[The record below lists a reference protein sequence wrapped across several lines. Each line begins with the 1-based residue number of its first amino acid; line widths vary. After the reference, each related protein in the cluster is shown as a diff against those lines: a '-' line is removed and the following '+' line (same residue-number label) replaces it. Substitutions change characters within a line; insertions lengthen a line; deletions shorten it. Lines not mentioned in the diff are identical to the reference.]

1 MHCSAYAHCNDRT
14 CQVMSFFI
22 DVFLLD
28 DNGGLYH
35 RSGLIRLWIHRQY
48 FVVGFGLYMGFA
60 DNKKIIEY
68 HQTYPETFFFPCNV
82 SCSSAASP
90 VCSLKSGFYKKSC

>member
-1 MHCSAYAHCNDRT
+1 
-14 CQVMSFFI
+14 MSFFI

-48 FVVGFGLYMGFA
+48 FIVGFGLYMGFA

-68 HQTYPETFFFPCNV
+68 HQTYPETFFFSLQCLLLFSRI
-82 SCSSAASP
+82 SC
-90 VCSLKSGFYKKSC
+90 LFFEIWFL